1 MGAVD
6 GAVLCDNGTRLKAG
20 VGAGRNETLN
30 SYDRE
35 RTSWVWLPGAS
46 KKRRDYVPELQNSGD
61 HELNVLRMRTA
72 HWGTIQE
79 QGQRS
84 GEHLDQ
90 SQVWDF
96 S

>member
-35 RTSWVWLPGAS
+35 RTNWVWLTRGIKE
-46 KKRRDYVPELQNSGD
+46 KKKGLCS
-61 HELNVLRMRTA
+61 
-72 HWGTIQE
+72 
-79 QGQRS
+79 
-84 GEHLDQ
+84 
-90 SQVWDF
+90 
-96 S
+96 